1 MCRGAEGA
9 RRSFSATS
17 DAAGEDRAPFFSLT
31 PLQGSGRAAAT
42 SAPGFCDTSEGQ
54 RQQEGCGGRPGV
66 TPTPP
71 VASAP
76 RYRGHRGAAGAGRLG
91 GSPQRS
97 PGGRSA
103 PGRWLWGA
111 PGPQAGAVGA
121 ANPPAGSEPSCAP
134 RFAKGPQLR
143 PGGSAGSVCAVL
155 HAPCRAPPAPHGS
168 GPSAEPPPPL
178 SAMRVGALAG
188 RERGARRRRSAGR
201 GGDAAALGV
210 RRDEVCAPRAGARRA
225 FARIDSSCQECRLEG
240 NSGGG
245 K

>member
-17 DAAGEDRAPFFSLT
+17 VAAGEDRAPFFSLT
-31 PLQGSGRAAAT
+31 PLRGRGRAAAT
-42 SAPGFCDTSEGQ
+42 PAPGSCDTSEGQ

-97 PGGRSA
+97 PGGR
-103 PGRWLWGA
+103 LWGA

-155 HAPCRAPPAPHGS
+155 HAPCRAPRPRTAPV
-168 GPSAEPPPPL
+168 PP
-178 SAMRVGALAG
+178 
-188 RERGARRRRSAGR
+188 RS
-201 GGDAAALGV
+201 
-210 RRDEVCAPRAGARRA
+210 PRLRFPR
-225 FARIDSSCQECRLEG
+225 
-240 NSGGG
+240 
-245 K
+245 